1 MTLEQTLYCTFFF
14 ALVNSFSCCNTNVK
28 KINMVSA
35 FFCKLG
41 LIIQAE
47 LPLALIIHNI
57 RALVVLEKRI
67 FTVKIG
73 YASHIQRHFLE
84 LI

>member
-1 MTLEQTLYCTFFF
+1 
-14 ALVNSFSCCNTNVK
+14 
-28 KINMVSA
+28 MVSA

-47 LPLALIIHNI
+47 LPLALIIHNV

-73 YASHIQRHFLE
+73 YASHIQRRFLE